1 MNMTIYQIDDAI
13 QALVN
18 EDGEIVDWEKLD
30 QLQMERNRKI
40 ENVAC
45 MLKNNKAMQEAIK
58 AEVKS
63 LGERVNSLE
72 AEEQRLK
79 DYLSYALAGS
89 KFESAK
95 AKVSYRKSEAVEIP
109 DEEYFIQLH
118 KDNPG
123 LVSRKEMWKINKM
136 TVKEK
141 LKYGAKIEGAILVER
156 QNVQVK

>member
-1 MNMTIYQIDDAI
+1 MTIYQIDDAI

-18 EDGEIVDWEKLD
+18 EDGEIEDWEKLD
-30 QLQMERNRKI
+30 QLQMARDQKI

-45 MLKNNKAMQEAIK
+45 MLKNNKAMQDAIR

-63 LGERVNSLE
+63 LGERVSSLE
-72 AEEQRLK
+72 SEEQRLK
-79 DYLSYALAGS
+79 DYLSYALAGN

-118 KDNPG
+118 KGDPG
-123 LVSRKEMWKINKM
+123 LVTRKETWKINKM

-141 LKYGAKIEGAILVER
+141 LKYGAKIDGAILVER